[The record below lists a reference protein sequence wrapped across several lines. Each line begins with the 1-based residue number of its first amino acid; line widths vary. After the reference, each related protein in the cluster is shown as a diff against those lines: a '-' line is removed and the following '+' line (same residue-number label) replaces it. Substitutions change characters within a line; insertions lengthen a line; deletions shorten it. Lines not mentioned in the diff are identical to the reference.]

1 MAEAKKKRVR
11 ARNEDGTLKA
21 DDKSTPDIN
30 EAWVE
35 ETPAVETPSIV
46 IYESREKEP
55 KMFDCAG
62 ISSFRSED
70 GLRLQW
76 RVQADD
82 TTRFETHFHVIS
94 GRIVRK
100 AI

>member
-55 KMFDCAG
+55 KMFDCAYPIFESWLCCVLG
-62 ISSFRSED
+62 FRLHARKRSVSKCLSLR
-70 GLRLQW
+70 GL
-76 RVQADD
+76 DI
-82 TTRFETHFHVIS
+82 FSIF
-94 GRIVRK
+94 
-100 AI
+100 